1 MQTTLQKEQYR
12 LGLRT
17 KTRKNS
23 FKNLKPTEYASSKP
37 GPSSKPGLTCQQA
50 GAQDVLSP
58 LSVAALEES
67 WPWVQQ
73 TSRQSSEPFKHK
85 SKLLGFLTFAF
96 GMEPH

>member
-23 FKNLKPTEYASSKP
+23 FKNLKPAECMSSQ
-37 GPSSKPGLTCQQA
+37 PGLMCQQA
-50 GAQDVLSP
+50 EEQDVLSF

-73 TSRQSSEPFKHK
+73 TSRQSSGPFKHK
-85 SKLLGFLTFAF
+85 SKPLGFLTFAF
-96 GMEPH
+96 AMEPH